1 MSQVCREWR
10 RIVDTD
16 QELWAWQ
23 AAEHGWKGTDMLRF
37 RDENNATTTTTT
49 NAAALPPPAAPAAA
63 DPPSP
68 AEWKEASLRWH
79 IWRSTSPSI
88 VVLQHQAHRSQLDS
102 LARAA
107 AVHGMD
113 SNLHQAPLLP
123 KGGPNTGGSN
133 SADEDG
139 GGSGGGDGGGS
150 ERAEFAG
157 GEVGL
162 VVLLFQSSADHGI
175 ASLTR
180 TIKTWANSSSR
191 STRSKG
197 TVGAINWEG
206 QRVAVYVQGDTSE
219 AGAHRAAAALVQ
231 LGATV
236 LATGAGPAVPSS
248 AALPLPLPP
257 APASPPPPAGKGNGK
272 GNGKTKGK
280 GKGKDKGPTM
290 STATA
295 KGKRSPDQLGSNGA
309 GAGAGGAV
317 YQQEYARFMS
327 NLWSSMQAPIERPPS
342 WNARVPVL
350 PSDGM
355 LHSLLPPNPTATP
368 GGSGTS
374 DDPQPEAPSQLVAW
388 RWPWH
393 TQAFRTLSA
402 PTGSMP
408 KLWWW
413 AVFVAVT
420 AWVTA
425 VLLRENTSTGAGTGT
440 GAGGNGGGPAATGN
454 GRR

>member
-1 MSQVCREWR
+1 
-10 RIVDTD
+10 
-16 QELWAWQ
+16 
-23 AAEHGWKGTDMLRF
+23 MLRF
-37 RDENNATTTTTT
+37 RDENNATTTATTT
-49 NAAALPPPAAPAAA
+49 NASAVPPPAASAAA

-88 VVLQHQAHRSQLDS
+88 VVLHHHAHRSQLDS

-139 GGSGGGDGGGS
+139 GGSRGGDGGGS
-150 ERAEFAG
+150 GRAEFAG

-175 ASLTR
+175 ANLTR
-180 TIKTWANSSSR
+180 TIKTWANSRSR

-197 TVGAINWEG
+197 IVGAINWEG
-206 QRVAVYVQGDTSE
+206 QRVAIYVQGDASE

-257 APASPPPPAGKGNGK
+257 APASPPPPAGKGIGK
-272 GNGKTKGK
+272 GKGKAKGK
-280 GKGKDKGPTM
+280 GKGKDKRPTM
-290 STATA
+290 STTATA
-295 KGKRSPDQLGSNGA
+295 KGKRSLEQLACNGA

-317 YQQEYARFMS
+317 YQQDYARFMS
-327 NLWSSMQAPIERPPS
+327 NLWSSMLAPIERPPS
-342 WNARVPVL
+342 WNTRVPVL

-355 LHSLLPPNPTATP
+355 LYSLLPLTQPVTP

-413 AVFVAVT
+413 AAFVVVT

-425 VLLRENTSTGAGTGT
+425 VLLRENTRTGTSAGTGMGT
-440 GAGGNGGGPAATGN
+440 GGNGGGPAATGN